1 MAAMV
6 ALANLTLGS
15 AQASVSFG
23 SIPTTGYRDLRLVV
37 NAATSAEGNIYIQ
50 VNSDTGNNYWRVNMR
65 GFGASSTGSSHGFG
79 GGSRID
85 SNYSTGLQTTS
96 RAINTYDFMD
106 YSATDKHKTI
116 LIRANHSD
124 EVDALA
130 GRWANTAAITSILV
144 SANGTT
150 TFTAGSTFSLY
161 GVVSA

>member
-1 MAAMV
+1 MANAMV

-23 SIPTTGYRDLRLVV
+23 SIPATYRDLRLVV
-37 NAATSAEGNIYIQ
+37 NAATSAEGNIFIQ
-50 VNSDTGNNYWRVNMR
+50 VNSDTGANYSQVNMR
-65 GFGASSTGSSHGFG
+65 GYGASSTGSSSGTG
-79 GGSRID
+79 TNIS

-106 YSATDKHKTI
+106 YSVTDKHKTI

-130 GRWANTAAITSILV
+130 GRWANTAAITGIMV

-161 GVVSA
+161 GVVS